1 MLKLIKRK
9 LGVRSTKVKKNTGG
23 RKMTPLK
30 QREEVWSF
38 WHSNCTASTLT
49 SRPAKIK
56 VSNKPKLQ
64 ADLPY
69 HDSVT
74 NIKQRNR
81 DFYQSQWLVHCL
93 TILEMYV
100 RYCAEHLNPV
110 SYGTFIGLRPFYV
123 RSATTKDIEMCVC

>member
-93 TILEMYV
+93 AILEMYV
-100 RYCAEHLNPV
+100 
-110 SYGTFIGLRPFYV
+110 
-123 RSATTKDIEMCVC
+123 KMKMKK